1 MNAQR
6 KKNLPEKSLES
17 IGKAEQTRQKLLRA
31 GADLFS
37 LHGYGVTSTRQ
48 IETAGG
54 VKRNLMTYHF
64 GTKEDFWKA
73 CIGKLFDGFTRNLT
87 PAFTESRDIEPV
99 ERLRF
104 LIRRFVRVSAENPA
118 ISRIMLDEG
127 KHNDWRLEWI
137 VDNYAGDFYGLIKRL
152 QNEAI
157 KLSATP
163 KISPESF
170 YYLLVGSTAIF
181 SMAPECILLTGNDP
195 NKKAMID
202 AHANAITNMLITPG

>member
-1 MNAQR
+1 MSEQR
-6 KKNLPEKSLES
+6 KNSLQEERLES
-17 IGKAEQTRQKLLRA
+17 IGKAEQTRQKLLSA
-31 GADLFS
+31 GINLFS

-48 IETAGG
+48 VETAAG

-73 CIGKLFDGFTRNLT
+73 CIEKLFDAFTLNLT

-104 LIRRFVRVSAENPA
+104 LIRRFVRVSAQNPA
-118 ISRIMLDEG
+118 INRIMLDEG
-127 KHNDWRLEWI
+127 KHNDWRLKWI
-137 VDNYAGDFYGLIKRL
+137 VDNYAGDFYGVIKQL
-152 QNEAI
+152 QDEAI
-157 KLSATP
+157 KLGVTP

-170 YYLLVGSTAIF
+170 YYLLVGSAAMF

-195 NKKAMID
+195 NKKTMIN
-202 AHANAITNMLITPG
+202 AHANAITNMLITPD